1 MNIVSNS
8 MTKAPPILIKI
19 IITCQLRY
27 LQTLNNIAAENNST
41 VIFPVP
47 VDVISQLMGKVSL
60 RTMKFIVMMTFLIL
74 SCIHVQYSKKM
85 YSTVPSKKN
94 CYIYTMKAH
103 PDLRNPTSTCKYW
116 ILSSSLCLSFSS
128 LRES

>member
-1 MNIVSNS
+1 MIMNIVSNS

-47 VDVISQLMGKVSL
+47 VDVISQLMGKVSSGGQSWNVRQTKL
-60 RTMKFIVMMTFLIL
+60 EK
-74 SCIHVQYSKKM
+74 
-85 YSTVPSKKN
+85 
-94 CYIYTMKAH
+94 
-103 PDLRNPTSTCKYW
+103 
-116 ILSSSLCLSFSS
+116 
-128 LRES
+128 

>member
-1 MNIVSNS
+1 MIMNIVSNS

-47 VDVISQLMGKVSL
+47 VDVISQLMGKVSSGGQSWNAL
-60 RTMKFIVMMTFLIL
+60 GRRNVVADKNLSYLLKTIL
-74 SCIHVQYSKKM
+74 GS
-85 YSTVPSKKN
+85 
-94 CYIYTMKAH
+94 
-103 PDLRNPTSTCKYW
+103 YW
-116 ILSSSLCLSFSS
+116 
-128 LRES
+128 